1 MNYFFL
7 LIIVIIAS
15 DAYSKNGPSLSSIDN
30 KNCKIFIKQ
39 HDSKIYQTVNC
50 TSKTKY
56 PIPIIGYDKEHCI
69 EYIKRKFG
77 KTLGDKKGLYCSL
90 DGYKFEKW
98 YYVK

>member
-1 MNYFFL
+1 MIVKFIKL
-7 LIIVIIAS
+7 LIVH
-15 DAYSKNGPSLSSIDN
+15 L
-30 KNCKIFIKQ
+30 
-39 HDSKIYQTVNC
+39 
-50 TSKTKY
+50 KTKY